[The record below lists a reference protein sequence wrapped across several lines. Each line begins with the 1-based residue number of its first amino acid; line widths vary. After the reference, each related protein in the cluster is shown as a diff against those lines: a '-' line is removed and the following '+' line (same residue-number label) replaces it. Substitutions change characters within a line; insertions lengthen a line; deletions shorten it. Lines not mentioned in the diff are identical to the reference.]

1 MLSYRVER
9 FAQPL
14 VEVSSENP
22 QPQRRQVLLEVKA
35 CGLCHSDIHLH
46 DGYFD
51 LGGGA
56 KIDAT
61 RIVNPPRTLGHEI
74 VGTVTAAGP
83 DATDVKPGDR
93 RVVYPWIGCGACWLC
108 ETGKEHLCNAGAAL
122 GVHRDGGFATAVL
135 VPDSKYLVEYGA
147 LADAQACTY
156 ACSGLSAYSALR
168 KLGSIPS
175 DGKWLIVG
183 AGGVGLSG
191 IRLASALGL
200 PAPIVAEVDRSKWD
214 IVTAAGASAVIDPT
228 EDGAARALQKSTS
241 GGVQGAV
248 DFVGAA
254 ASFAFA
260 FGALRKAGQLVSVGL
275 FGGATPISPAM
286 IAMKA
291 VTVTG
296 SYVGT
301 LDEMREVMR
310 IARSGVLPELPT
322 ATRPLAQINEALA
335 DLRQGRVRGRIVIV
349 P

>member
-1 MLSYRVER
+1 MRGANTGPQLSDLHQSSGER
-9 FAQPL
+9 
-14 VEVSSENP
+14 
-22 QPQRRQVLLEVKA
+22 
-35 CGLCHSDIHLH
+35 
-46 DGYFD
+46 
-51 LGGGA
+51 
-56 KIDAT
+56 
-61 RIVNPPRTLGHEI
+61 
-74 VGTVTAAGP
+74 
-83 DATDVKPGDR
+83 R
-93 RVVYPWIGCGACWLC
+93 RVRG
-108 ETGKEHLCNAGAAL
+108 
-122 GVHRDGGFATAVL
+122 HRSDGGRRR
-135 VPDSKYLVEYGA
+135 P
-147 LADAQACTY
+147 C
-156 ACSGLSAYSALR
+156 
-168 KLGSIPS
+168 
-175 DGKWLIVG
+175 
-183 AGGVGLSG
+183 
-191 IRLASALGL
+191 
-200 PAPIVAEVDRSKWD
+200 PAE
-214 IVTAAGASAVIDPT
+214 IDLW
-228 EDGAARALQKSTS
+228 RR
-241 GGVQGAV
+241 QGAV